1 MTEMTF
7 IEVPSITNMRISFR
21 HFLIVLLLLT
31 GLRPAQG
38 NEPVGPPPELLL
50 AEVYAGE
57 LDPSPYW
64 VSEKLDGVRAA
75 WDGKALRFRSG
86 SIVHAPEWFVAG
98 FPPEPLD
105 GELWI
110 ARGRFEQLS
119 GIVRRLQPQDAEW
132 QQVRYMVFELPGAP
146 GSFTER
152 ISLMQEIMARANVPW
167 LHAVAQ
173 FRVGDRATLMQRM
186 DAVVQAGGEGLML
199 HLADASYLT
208 GRSDVLLKLKPW
220 QDAEATV
227 TGYTPGT
234 GKYTGMTGALRVQ
247 MPEGKRF
254 LIGSGL
260 SNEIRRHPPPIGTL
274 ITYRYQALTKD
285 GVPRFAHYLRVR
297 ENF

>member
-1 MTEMTF
+1 MHL
-7 IEVPSITNMRISFR
+7 SFR
-21 HFLIVLLLLT
+21 RLLIVLLLLLG
-31 GLRPAQG
+31 GLRPALG
-38 NEPVGPPPELLL
+38 EELIRPPVLLL

-132 QQVRYMVFELPGAP
+132 RQVRYMVFELPGAP

-152 ISLMQEIMARANVPW
+152 ISLMQAIVARAKVPW
-167 LHAVAQ
+167 LHAVEQ

-186 DAVVQAGGEGLML
+186 EAVVQAGGEGLML
-199 HLADASYLT
+199 HLADAPYLT
-208 GRSDVLLKLKPW
+208 GRSDVLLKLKLW

-227 TGYTPGT
+227 IGHTRGT

-254 LIGSGL
+254 LIGSGM
-260 SNEIRRHPPPIGTL
+260 SDEVRRHPPPIGTR

-285 GVPRFAHYLRVR
+285 GIPRFARYLRVR
-297 ENF
+297 EDFY